1 MIHNQNKIK
10 YIDIKKINT
19 LIPKKFQSNIN
30 LLTNKDIPQNPK
42 NLDEI
47 LLYNIAS
54 KKESDI
60 QQYFHKE
67 FNNFANFIETKT
79 KGLSKLIF
87 QQIDNGDSA
96 GGNLSQLQ
104 RMKLYK
110 RKKAEGS
117 NAGFLDFMIIYYT
130 NKLNYNNTMFCE
142 VKKIGSPSE
151 IRLTEKQLE
160 WFIKLNEMGFD
171 SFITNNPIFFRD
183 KILKKLE
190 NFFLDD

>member
-10 YIDIKKINT
+10 YIDIKKINN

-96 GGNLSQLQ
+96 GGNLNQLQ

-117 NAGFLDFMIIYYT
+117 NAGFPDFMIIYYS

-190 NFFLDD
+190 NFF

>member
-1 MIHNQNKIK
+1 MNIKKHKIN
-10 YIDIKKINT
+10 YIDIKTINY
-19 LIPKKFQSNIN
+19 LVPKEFQSNIN
-30 LLTNKDIPQNPK
+30 LLTNKDIPENPN

-54 KKESDI
+54 KKESEI

-67 FNNFANFIETKT
+67 FNNFANFVETKT

-96 GGNLSQLQ
+96 GGNLTQLQ

-117 NAGFLDFMIIYYT
+117 NSGFLDFMILYYS
-130 NKLNYNNTMFCE
+130 NKLTLHNTIFCE

-151 IRLTEKQLE
+151 IKITDKQLN
-160 WFIKLNEMGFD
+160 WFITLNKMGFD
-171 SFITNNPIFFRD
+171 SYITNNPIFFRD

-190 NFFLDD
+190 QYFF